1 MSLATRCPACA
12 TRFRV
17 VADQLKISDG
27 WVRCGQCGEVFDATQ
42 DLRSDDGLMA
52 APVADIEPPPPVR
65 APAAPLV
72 SDPPWPG
79 LAEATPEPPAT
90 EGPEVNEPEPEPEPP
105 PLDFPP
111 DAEPVLQPPSATP
124 DLQEGPHWT
133 EDEAET
139 VVDPGPEPASAPEL
153 PGPVPADTD
162 AGAWLAA
169 PAAEPEEAS
178 AADLAEVPML
188 PEPPGF
194 VRQAQR
200 RAFWQRRAVRVG
212 LGLLS
217 LLLLLGLALQWV
229 LHERHRIAA
238 LRPDFK
244 PLLETLCQPLGCRIE
259 PMRWIDALNIDSTT
273 FARRG
278 SGRYG
283 LEVVVRN
290 ASAFELALPA
300 LELSLT
306 DTREQL
312 LLRRVILPA
321 ELGVPSGLVPAQGQL
336 TLRLDIAVE
345 APQADALAGYRTL
358 LFYP

>member
-1 MSLATRCPACA
+1 
-12 TRFRV
+12 V
-17 VADQLKISDG
+17 V
-27 WVRCGQCGEVFDATQ
+27 
-42 DLRSDDGLMA
+42 
-52 APVADIEPPPPVR
+52 IEPEP
-65 APAAPLV
+65 
-72 SDPPWPG
+72 DPQ
-79 LAEATPEPPAT
+79 PEPPR
-90 EGPEVNEPEPEPEPP
+90 
-105 PLDFPP
+105 LDFPP
-111 DAEPVLQPPSATP
+111 DAEPVPQPPQAPS
-124 DLQEGPHWT
+124 GV
-133 EDEAET
+133 DEAPSWAE
-139 VVDPGPEPASAPEL
+139 VEPVFDPGPDPEPEAEAE
-153 PGPVPADTD
+153 AE
-162 AGAWLAA
+162 AEAWLAA
-169 PAAEPEEAS
+169 PAVEPDEAS
-178 AADLAEVPML
+178 AADLADVPML
-188 PEPPGF
+188 SEPPGF

-200 RAFWQRRAVRVG
+200 RAFWQRRGVRVG

-217 LLLLLGLALQWV
+217 GLLLLGLALQWV

-238 LRPDFK
+238 LRPDLR
-244 PLLETLCQPLGCRIE
+244 PVLETLCQPLGCRIE
-259 PMRWIDALNIDSTT
+259 PMRWIEALSIDSTT
-273 FARRG
+273 LARRG